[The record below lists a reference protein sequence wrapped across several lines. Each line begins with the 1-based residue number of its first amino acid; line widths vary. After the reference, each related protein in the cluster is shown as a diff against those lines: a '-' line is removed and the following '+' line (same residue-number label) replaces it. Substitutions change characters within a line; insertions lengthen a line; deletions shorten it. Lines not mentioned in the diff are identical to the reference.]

1 MLHLVACSDNQPTVD
16 KLHGYTMGTTYT
28 VQWPRLEHSDSNLV
42 NRLQIETDGLLKRV
56 NDQMS
61 TYQKDS
67 ELSVFNA
74 MQAPAKMD
82 VSSGLFDVLRMSLS
96 LNVYTHGF
104 FDISVGPV
112 VNLWGFGPD
121 KMPLTMPT
129 LEQKRQAKSMIG
141 LDAIKIGDHTIEKN
155 AQRYLDLSA
164 IAKGYAVDK
173 VAELLETNGIANYLV
188 EIGGEMRVSGEKADG
203 QAWKVAVEKPDENL
217 RSVHKVFEITDAA
230 MATSGDYRNF
240 FEMEGET
247 FSHSIDPFTA
257 TPVKHSLA
265 SVTIIDE
272 SCARADALA
281 TAMLVMGAEK
291 AKAFAEQNQIKA
303 YLIER
308 VSGGFKEYSSPAF
321 KRWQT
326 M

>member
-1 MLHLVACSDNQPTVD
+1 
-16 KLHGYTMGTTYT
+16 MGTTYT
-28 VQWPRLEHSDSNLV
+28 VQWPRLDNADSNLV
-42 NRLQIETDGLLKRV
+42 NRLQSETNTLLKRV
-56 NDQMS
+56 NQQMS

-67 ELSVFNA
+67 ELSVFNT
-74 MQAPAKMD
+74 MTAPAQMD
-82 VSSGLFDVLRMSLS
+82 VSTGLIDVVGMSLS
-96 LNVYTHGF
+96 LNVYTHGY
-104 FDISVGPV
+104 FDISVGPI

-129 LEQKRQAKSMIG
+129 LEQKRQAKSMMG
-141 LDAIKIGDHTIEKN
+141 LEAIKISNQSIQKT

-173 VAELLETNGIANYLV
+173 VAELLESNGIANYLV
-188 EIGGEMRVSGEKADG
+188 EIGGEMRVAGEKAEG
-203 QAWKVAVEKPDENL
+203 QAWKVAIEKPDENL
-217 RSVHKVFEITDAA
+217 RSVQKVFEITDAA

-240 FEMEGET
+240 FEMDGEK

-257 TPVKHSLA
+257 MPVKHSLA
-265 SVTIIDE
+265 SVTIIDK

-291 AKAFAEQNQIKA
+291 AKVFAEHNQIKA

-308 VSGGFKEYSSPAF
+308 VSSGFKEYSSPAF
-321 KRWQT
+321 KRWQI